1 MQKDHRIRLEITN
14 NTSSIFTFE
23 QAHLEYGQLADDN
36 EWPKE
41 ITTDGGQVTVEC
53 DEANR
58 SVAGCAGWVKYKS
71 ASPENPISIYFTF
84 ANPIGNVN
92 KIDAGTSDQ
101 IYETM
106 TSQFLPVQRVFP
118 TEGSEGHYWMVDASS
133 TDGKTNE
140 ARFVIESG
148 DTTEIIPENL
158 QLVNAA
164 ATFDSVNANSGGTG
178 YYLTIHTSI
187 YSHFKGVGAFGSK
200 LIFTHT
206 DVLLPHQQG
215 TYMIGDKIQ
224 KKHGGSSTIKAT
236 YNTEH
241 DPAWG
246 HPGGVQVCGSYMAL
260 ALEKSDKHNTC
271 SEVQIYDVRPTAKNK
286 PMKLL
291 TTIPRDDSGV
301 NGAGM
306 TKEKS
311 VGDEKGKYIVI
322 AGDSPGLSVYRSK
335 TAEISTQPDQF
346 DLIQLISKKD
356 LPDTFSPEG
365 GFALATQEDGQLFI
379 FTMHGT
385 DRSFGLY
392 RLQIEGDHNATVTQ
406 VRAPILLETG
416 PSSSADT
423 EARYDDMS
431 GAISLAGLK
440 ANYMP
445 GVDMMSPSDLGA
457 NFRWGKGLQITSST
471 SIEIFATSRSAFPYP
486 PFFPGVFSVA
496 TWKADT
502 AIDAV
507 WWPSI
512 YYTTGSSVAI
522 ATDYNSGCLEMNRG
536 SGGNSN
542 KLYYR
547 VGRAHFSDNRID
559 FGNGIYFTSSS
570 DFAVSMDN
578 KDHCICVHRES
589 GSGNKL
595 YYAVGLADIGAKTVN
610 WGNNQNY
617 TTGTKVAVAMDNH
630 GNCVELHT
638 GSGDDKNNLYYMV
651 GIVNSTAK
659 TIHWGDSDKYDTGA
673 DIAIA
678 MDDHGNC
685 VETHRGNPA
694 SGNDD
699 KLYYR
704 VGRIDF
710 SKKTI
715 IWGDSIQYDS
725 GSDHSV
731 AMDNSGNCVEVH
743 RGRGSSVDLYY
754 RTGKIQFEK
763 KKIDWSESKKYDHGS
778 NLAVTMDN
786 NGHLIEV
793 HRHSEGG
800 DDSNK
805 LYYKIG
811 LPDLDPAD

>member
-23 QAHLEYGQLADDN
+23 QAHLEYGQLADDS

-41 ITTDGGQVTVEC
+41 ITADGGQVTVEC

-71 ASPENPISIYFTF
+71 ASPENPISIYFAF

-92 KIDAGTSDQ
+92 KIDAGISGQ

-106 TSQFLPVQRVFP
+106 TSQLLPVQRIFP
-118 TEGSEGHYWMVDASS
+118 TKGSEGHYWAVDARS
-133 TDGKTNE
+133 TNGKTND

-148 DTTEIIPENL
+148 DATEIIPENP
-158 QLVNAA
+158 QLENAA

-178 YYLTIHTSI
+178 YYFTIHPSV
-187 YSHFKGVGAFGSK
+187 YSHFKGVGAFDSK

-206 DVLLPHQQG
+206 NVMTDDQQG
-215 TYMIGDKIQ
+215 IYMIGNKIP
-224 KKHGGSSTIKAT
+224 KKYGGSDIIQAT

-260 ALEKSDKHNTC
+260 TLEKSDKGNTR

-291 TTIPRDDSGV
+291 TTIPREDSGV

-311 VGDEKGKYIVI
+311 VGEEKGKYIVI
-322 AGDSPGLSVYRSK
+322 AGDSPGLSVYRSQ
-335 TAEISTQPDQF
+335 TTDISAQTQF

-392 RLQIEGDHNATVTQ
+392 RLQIQGDHSASVTE

-416 PSSSADT
+416 ASSSADAET
-423 EARYDDMS
+423 RYDDTS
-431 GAISLAGLK
+431 NAISLADIK
-440 ANYMP
+440 ARYKP
-445 GVDMMSPSDLGA
+445 DTDMMWPSDLGA

-471 SIEIFATSRSAFPYP
+471 SIEIFATSRSALA
-486 PFFPGVFSVA
+486 GTFSIA
-496 TWKADT
+496 TWKAYT

-512 YYTTGSSVAI
+512 NYTTGSSVAI
-522 ATDYNSGCLEMNRG
+522 ATDYISGCLEMNRG

-547 VGRAHFSDNRID
+547 VGRADFSNSYID

-589 GSGNKL
+589 GNGNKL
-595 YYAVGLADIGAKTVN
+595 YYAVGLADIGARTVH

-617 TTGTKVAVAMDNH
+617 ANGTKVAVAMDNLA
-630 GNCVELHT
+630 NCVELHT

-651 GIVNSTAK
+651 GSMNSTAK
-659 TIHWGDSDKYDTGA
+659 AIHWGNSYKYDTGA
-673 DIAIA
+673 DIAVA
-678 MDDHGNC
+678 MDNHGNC
-685 VETHRGNPA
+685 IETHRGNPA

-715 IWGDSIQYDS
+715 SWGDSIQYDS
-725 GSDHSV
+725 GSDHSI
-731 AMDNSGNCVEVH
+731 AMDNNGNCMEVH
-743 RGRGSSVDLYY
+743 RGHGSSDDLYY

-786 NGHLIEV
+786 NGHCIEV

-811 LPDLDPAD
+811 LPDLAPVD